1 MTRFAII
8 AVLVLTVAGC
18 SIPTKR
24 WPHANREYVWIA
36 MIAAAKTPD
45 YSSDD
50 PRKRWIVIEN
60 DVDVN
65 SDLGRIVVNRKL
77 SRLLLLPRQN
87 EQIDTREWFFV
98 IQLKPETSST
108 NQKTTVTFDVPESQ
122 FIPVR
127 VQDEADRYFSL
138 VDELLQPAE

>member
-1 MTRFAII
+1 
-8 AVLVLTVAGC
+8 
-18 SIPTKR
+18 
-24 WPHANREYVWIA
+24 
-36 MIAAAKTPD
+36 
-45 YSSDD
+45 
-50 PRKRWIVIEN
+50 
-60 DVDVN
+60 N

-127 VQDEADRYFSL
+127 VQDEANRYFSL